1 MGNAPAEVDEK
12 GKDINP
18 HIPQFIFS
26 VPWYVDPSKMPTL
39 KHQRPQP
46 EKQKQYSSS
55 GEWYKRGVKEVGT
68 QHVYMCVEME
78 IFKNLI

>member
-1 MGNAPAEVDEK
+1 MGNAPAEVDEE

-18 HIPQFIFS
+18 HIPQYISS

-55 GEWYKRGVKEVGT
+55 GEWYKRGVKEVGM
-68 QHVYMCVEME
+68 QPVYMCIEME